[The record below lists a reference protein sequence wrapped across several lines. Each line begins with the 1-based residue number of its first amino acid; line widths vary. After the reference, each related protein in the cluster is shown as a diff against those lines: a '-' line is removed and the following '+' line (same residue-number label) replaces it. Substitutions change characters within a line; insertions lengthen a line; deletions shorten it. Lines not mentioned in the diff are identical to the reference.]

1 MLNRRFFSGF
11 VIAAT
16 AIFMAGC
23 ATSPYLGDGKVK
35 SDALLAAQVSNADES
50 FAKEPP
56 PRLIYAGFAMHSQSK
71 AFRSD
76 VLTTEKIALIADPS
90 AVIFKLGNPAMGQA
104 ADWPFATS
112 ENIEKVLKK
121 IGNLARPQ
129 DKVMLLFSTHGNVD
143 LLGINFS
150 ARDYSSVN
158 SAFINTAAAALRG
171 KQVLMVLSA
180 CHSGSFLKPLGGPT
194 RIVIAA
200 AAADK
205 SSFGCQFQSTNTYFI
220 EALFNQSE
228 VRERSITQLMDIAKV
243 DVDRREKK
251 QKLSPPSLPDLLI
264 GAGAKDWASQPLKN
278 WMGTR

>member
-1 MLNRRFFSGF
+1 MLNRPFFSGF
-11 VIAAT
+11 VIAAMVM
-16 AIFMAGC
+16 FLAGC
-23 ATSPYLGDGKVK
+23 ATSPYQGDGKVK
-35 SDALLAAQVSNADES
+35 SDELLAAQFS
-50 FAKEPP
+50 FAEETLAREPP

-76 VLTTEKIALIADPS
+76 VLTAEKIALLADPS
-90 AVIFKLGNPAMGQA
+90 AVIFKLGNPALGQD

-112 ENIEKVLKK
+112 ENIEKVLTKV
-121 IGNLARPQ
+121 GGLARPQ

-150 ARDYSSVN
+150 ARDYPSVN
-158 SAFINTAAAALRG
+158 SAFINKATAALRG

-180 CHSGSFLKPLGGPT
+180 CHSGSFLKPLSGPT
-194 RIVIAA
+194 RIVLAA

-220 EALFNQSE
+220 DALFNQSGLP
-228 VRERSITQLMDIAKV
+228 ERSITQLMESAKV
-243 DVDRREKK
+243 DVDLREKK

-264 GAGAKDWASQPLKN
+264 GVSAKDWAGQSLKN
-278 WMGTR
+278 WMSVK

>member
-11 VIAAT
+11 VIAAMVMFLT
-16 AIFMAGC
+16 GC
-23 ATSPYLGDGKVK
+23 ATSPYQGDGKVK
-35 SDALLAAQVSNADES
+35 SDALLAAQLS
-50 FAKEPP
+50 FAEETLAKQQP

-90 AVIFKLGNPAMGQA
+90 ALIFKLGNPALGQD

-121 IGNLARPQ
+121 IGDLARPQ

-150 ARDYSSVN
+150 SRDYPSVN
-158 SAFINTAAAALRG
+158 SAFLKKATVALGG

-180 CHSGSFLKPLGGPT
+180 CYSGSFLKPLGEPN

-220 EALFNQSE
+220 DALFNQSGLHE
-228 VRERSITQLMDIAKV
+228 HSIVQMMDKAKI
-243 DVDRREKK
+243 DVDLREKK
-251 QKLSPPSLPDLLI
+251 QKLSPPSLPDLAI
-264 GAGAKDWASQPLKN
+264 GAAAKDWANQPMKN
-278 WMGTR
+278 WLSVR

>member
-1 MLNRRFFSGF
+1 MLNRPFFSGF
-11 VIAAT
+11 VIAAMVM
-16 AIFMAGC
+16 FLAGC
-23 ATSPYLGDGKVK
+23 ATSPYQGDGKVK
-35 SDALLAAQVSNADES
+35 SDALLAAQFS
-50 FAKEPP
+50 FAEETLARELP

-76 VLTTEKIALIADPS
+76 VLTAEKIALLADPS
-90 AVIFKLGNPAMGQA
+90 AVIFKLGNPALGQD

-112 ENIEKVLKK
+112 ENIEKVLTKV
-121 IGNLARPQ
+121 GGLARPQ

-150 ARDYSSVN
+150 ARDYPSVN
-158 SAFINTAAAALRG
+158 SAFINKATAALRG

-180 CHSGSFLKPLGGPT
+180 CHSGSFLKPLSGPT
-194 RIVIAA
+194 RIVLAA

-220 EALFNQSE
+220 DALFNQSGLP
-228 VRERSITQLMDIAKV
+228 ERSITQLMESAKV
-243 DVDRREKK
+243 DVDLREKK

-264 GAGAKDWASQPLKN
+264 GVSAKDWAGQPLKN
-278 WMGTR
+278 WMSVK